1 MTLQMTPPV
10 LNYVRSGNVFIK
22 EGTGAKMRINEKI
35 KSLRKQKDM
44 TLEDVAKKV
53 GVSRQ
58 TIQRY
63 ESGVISNIPYD
74 SIMGLAKAFNVHPGV
89 LMGWDAAEEQLEDAP
104 DLEKL
109 RMGKDYYE
117 HVTGPRKKDAAFMHY
132 LRALYDIVERR
143 AEEDDDYIHALK
155 DDEDYIIPESD
166 YYDLQDMIEDL
177 IYSTIARKA
186 KMNAIRKGA
195 KDGKS

>member
-1 MTLQMTPPV
+1 
-10 LNYVRSGNVFIK
+10 
-22 EGTGAKMRINEKI
+22 MRINEKI

-89 LMGWDAAEEQLEDAP
+89 LMGWDAAKEQLEDAT

-117 HVTGPRKKDAAFMHY
+117 HVTGPQKKDAAFMHY

-155 DDEDYIIPESD
+155 DDEDYIIPESE

-186 KMNAIRKGA
+186 KMTALRKGA
-195 KDGKS
+195 KDGKG

>member
-1 MTLQMTPPV
+1 MTLQMTPLV

-89 LMGWDAAEEQLEDAP
+89 LMGWDAAEEQLEDAT

-117 HVTGPRKKDAAFMHY
+117 HVTGPRKKDAAFQNY

-143 AEEDDDYIHALK
+143 AEKDDDYIHALK
-155 DDEDYIIPESD
+155 DDVDYIITEAE

-186 KMNAIRKGA
+186 RMNTWRLEA
-195 KDGKS
+195 KNGES

>member
-89 LMGWDAAEEQLEDAP
+89 LMGWDAAKEQLEDAT

-109 RMGKDYYE
+109 RMSKEYYE
-117 HVTGPRKKDAAFMHY
+117 RVTGPRKKDAAFMFY
-132 LRALYDIVERR
+132 LRTLYDIVERR

-155 DDEDYIIPESD
+155 DDEDYIIPESE

-186 KMNAIRKGA
+186 KIHARRKEA
-195 KDGKS
+195 KDGKG

>member
-1 MTLQMTPPV
+1 
-10 LNYVRSGNVFIK
+10 
-22 EGTGAKMRINEKI
+22 MRINEKI

-74 SIMGLAKAFNVHPGV
+74 SIMRLAKAFNVHPGV
-89 LMGWDAAEEQLEDAP
+89 LMGWDAAEEQLEDAST
-104 DLEKL
+104 LEQL
-109 RMGKDYYE
+109 RMSKEYYE
-117 HVTGPRKKDAAFMHY
+117 HVTGPRKKDAAFMYY

-186 KMNAIRKGA
+186 KMNARRKEA
-195 KDGKS
+195 KDGKG